1 MENKEKISYEQLND
15 YCNQLMMQNRQLSQR
30 LNQVMN
36 IHTKLPFL
44 FEVLK
49 SERFFEMEFVDKC
62 AKEIETILNPM
73 ESSPDETMGEEE
85 KEEEKE
91 ED

>member
-1 MENKEKISYEQLND
+1 MVVKSA
-15 YCNQLMMQNRQLSQR
+15 LMPAFGTS
-30 LNQVMN
+30 
-36 IHTKLPFL
+36 KL
-44 FEVLK
+44 
-49 SERFFEMEFVDKC
+49 C

-73 ESSPDETMGEEE
+73 EPSPDETMGEEE

>member
-1 MENKEKISYEQLND
+1 MKKIYSLF
-15 YCNQLMMQNRQLSQR
+15 LVLSVI
-30 LNQVMN
+30 LSMGYSKN
-36 IHTKLPFL
+36 FL
-44 FEVLK
+44 

-73 ESSPDETMGEEE
+73 EPSPDETMGEEE

>member
-49 SERFFEMEFVDKC
+49 SERSFEMEFVDKC

-73 ESSPDETMGEEE
+73 EPSPDETMGEEE

>member
-49 SERFFEMEFVDKC
+49 LSHMFSEQFVTDTV
-62 AKEIETILNPM
+62 KEVEDSLNSMKNVASTEASIEDAEVNA
-73 ESSPDETMGEEE
+73 
-85 KEEEKE
+85 
-91 ED
+91 